1 MAFTELTEFLS
12 RLDAGALLSGPRR
25 AELVERLQGFQAVFL
40 RLGASAPAAQLDLAA
55 QLLRSFGDGDGV
67 AECLTVV
74 RRIVA
79 PIEQVF
85 QLQDGAPGA
94 STAPSSVPSSVPSE
108 SRGYLKARLGVARD
122 MLLGE
127 MLVHFGVVT
136 QEEVTAALAE
146 KRNSKKRLGEI
157 LVQQGATSA
166 EEIQRALAYQARV
179 RGGESASPA
188 AAPAVKKAP
197 EKKVP
202 EKTAPEKKPVP
213 PRPEPALPRGER
225 PAPLRMMSSLLLGE
239 ILFMQ
244 GAVTRERLAL
254 GMAEQRR
261 SGRLLGEILLE
272 LCFVTRRQLEHALSY
287 QGNTRRRS
295 SARRAA

>member
-1 MAFTELTEFLS
+1 MAFTELTEFLC

-25 AELVERLQGFQAVFL
+25 AELVERLQGLQAVFL

-55 QLLRSFGDGDGV
+55 QLLRGFGDGDGV

-85 QLQDGAPGA
+85 QLQAGAPVA
-94 STAPSSVPSSVPSE
+94 SAPSSVASSVPSE

-166 EEIQRALAYQARV
+166 EEIQRALDYQARV
-179 RGGESASPA
+179 RGGESVPPA
-188 AAPAVKKAP
+188 AAAEVKKVPEKRVLEKKAP
-197 EKKVP
+197 EKRA
-202 EKTAPEKKPVP
+202 APAQPQ
-213 PRPEPALPRGER
+213 PALPRGER

-261 SGRLLGEILLE
+261 SGRLLGEVLLE
-272 LCFVTRRQLEHALSY
+272 LGFVRRRQLEHALSY
-287 QGNTRRRS
+287 QGNTRQRS